1 MAQVDTD
8 ILYPALRLAG
18 VLTGSGRGATEEQRD
33 DAFQSLNQMLDSWN
47 NQRLTI
53 YSTRIDRYT
62 LTPSK
67 TSYTIG
73 PDPGVGFTAP
83 DFIAPRPHRIVNA
96 NIVTT
101 TGGSE
106 VHLKVQIL
114 TDQQWASKVLREVPT
129 TIPTEVYNDG
139 AFPVSRLY
147 LWGYPTAGNDL
158 ELFSWSLLTQYA
170 AQDDKV
176 YLPPAYLSAVV
187 YNLAVR
193 LCGLF
198 GTLLRP
204 DVDREAIRLRG
215 IIKAGNAP
223 APQIP
228 SADYGMRGRGGS
240 SFNYLS
246 GGPK

>member
-18 VLTGSGRGATEEQRD
+18 VVTGAQRGATEEQME
-33 DAFQSLNQMLDSWN
+33 DAFQSLNRMLDAWN
-47 NQRLTI
+47 NQRLNI
-53 YSTRIDRYT
+53 YTTRIDRYT

-73 PDPGVGFTAP
+73 PDVRA
-83 DFIAPRPHRIVNA
+83 DFNAPRPHKITNA

-106 VHLKVQIL
+106 VHLPLRII
-114 TDQQWASKVLREVPT
+114 TDQQWAWKRLREIPT
-129 TIPTEVYNDG
+129 TIPTELYDDG

-147 LWGYPTAGNDL
+147 LWGYPTVANDL
-158 ELFSWSLLTQYA
+158 ELFTWSLLTQYA
-170 AQDDKV
+170 AQDDTV
-176 YLPPAYLSAVV
+176 QLPPAYLDGIV

-193 LCGLF
+193 LSGQF
-198 GTLLRP
+198 GTMLRP
-204 DVDREAIRLRG
+204 DVDREATRLRG

-223 APQIP
+223 APQIA

-246 GGPK
+246 GGNK